1 MKKIDINISENVDF
15 NSNKGIK
22 VKHSKKYIYKFI
34 FLCPINKLDCVNSMD
49 IYDDL
54 LIYGTIM
61 GNLQLCHIDKD
72 YLYPKTKINK
82 LLIKDEEDKKS
93 DISDKNTD
101 KNSEDKKLDK
111 ISPIRLNKYK
121 EKENLNFSDN
131 NVDSHYN
138 LTYSNINNMNNE
150 VEENNSDNLSNKLNT
165 KKIFKTKNLNK
176 IEKTQKEKENSEE
189 VIYTNKIEN
198 LENLEN
204 LDQSPIP
211 FPQITNLI
219 SQAGENISCVA
230 FQTKDRIVISVGDE
244 VLFKMEKISTLNT
257 NNPESKFDY
266 IKSDNYQNKTLH
278 LINCENSVCFLTPN
292 NFLLLNMSL
301 ADFSTTQIKQEEI
314 NYVNKNL
321 KVFHK
326 QETTKGVI
334 ESNNFTIPFDFDGV
348 RFLYLEFFEEDL
360 RKINVYDTINQ
371 DYIFKT
377 EINKN
382 FGHISYM
389 KFYSTDKIFL
399 VRKYILCEIY
409 EMYNDDNFILV
420 EKWEHIGK
428 EIIAV
433 QIYLEGSKLSDEFSE
448 DKLSND
454 NDESNNISFNV
465 DEKEDEKIINIKL
478 KNMNQINS
486 SSRELKIRHKQELS
500 NDILNKNEIE
510 IFNKKNYKDEILD
523 LNIYKKYGKNKK
535 INLDKKNQKNYFVAT
550 LDINGN
556 FNLYKNKK
564 NKILFNLYNFEDIE
578 QKYKDEEFFF
588 FGFPYYITMNSKY
601 ICISTDQGIFVVKK
615 IKL

>member
-1 MKKIDINISENVDF
+1 MKKIDIYKSENVDF
-15 NSNKGIK
+15 DTNKEIK
-22 VKHSKKYIYKFI
+22 SKRTKKYIYKFI

-72 YLYPKTKINK
+72 YLYPKSKINK
-82 LLIKDEEDKKS
+82 LLNKDEEDKKS

-101 KNSEDKKLDK
+101 KNSNDKKVNE
-111 ISPIRLNKYK
+111 IPSIRLNKYK
-121 EKENLNFSDN
+121 EKENLNFSED

-138 LTYSNINNMNNE
+138 LTYCNVNDINNDI
-150 VEENNSDNLSNKLNT
+150 EENNNQKLSNKLNT
-165 KKIFKTKNLNK
+165 KKIYISKNLNK
-176 IEKTQKEKENSEE
+176 KEKDQKEKENSEE
-189 VIYTNKIEN
+189 LIYTNKFEN
-198 LENLEN
+198 LENSDISL
-204 LDQSPIP
+204 IP
-211 FPQITNLI
+211 YPQITNLI
-219 SQAGENISCVA
+219 SQAGENISCVV
-230 FQTKDRIVISVGDE
+230 FQTKDIIIVSVGDE
-244 VLFKMEKISTLNT
+244 ELFKMEKISTLNT

-266 IKSDNYQNKTLH
+266 IKRSNYQNKTLH
-278 LINCENSVCFLTPN
+278 LINCENTICFLTPY

-301 ADFSTTQIKQEEI
+301 ADFSSSSIKQEEI
-314 NYVNKNL
+314 NYINKNI
-321 KVFHK
+321 KIFEK
-326 QETTKGVI
+326 PETIKGVI
-334 ESNNFTIPFDFDGV
+334 ESSNFTIPFDFDGI
-348 RFLYLEFFEEDL
+348 RFLYLEFIEENS
-360 RKINVYDTINQ
+360 RKIQVYDTINQ
-371 DYIFKT
+371 KFSCEQ
-377 EINKN
+377 EINKD

-389 KFYSTDKIFL
+389 KFFSDDKIFL

-409 EMYNDDNFILV
+409 EINEMNKELILV
-420 EKWEHIGK
+420 EKWEHFGK

-433 QIYLEGSKLSDEFSE
+433 QIYLEGSKLSEDFIE
-448 DKLSND
+448 DKLND
-454 NDESNNISFNV
+454 NDESNNISFNMN
-465 DEKEDEKIINIKL
+465 EKEDEKIINIKL

-510 IFNKKNYKDEILD
+510 IFNRKKYKEEILD
-523 LNIYKKYGKNKK
+523 LNIYNKYGNNKN
-535 INLDKKNQKNYFVAT
+535 INPNKKNQKIYFVAT

-564 NKILFNLYNFEDIE
+564 NEILFNLYNIEEIE

-601 ICISTDQGIFVVKK
+601 ICISTDQGIFVIKK